1 METEMPEKPV
11 GELTDRELFSALIL
25 QGIVMRDGVAP
36 NVDTDAQVA
45 VSCADALIRVL
56 RAK

>member
-1 METEMPEKPV
+1 MAGKPV
-11 GELTDRELFSALIL
+11 GDLTDRELFSALIL
-25 QGIVMRDGVAP
+25 QGIVIRNGVAP

-45 VSCADALIRVL
+45 LSCAEALIKVL